1 MLMASRTRAYWQ
13 LLAAEIQNR
22 APVIKIKINGLCTNR
37 CVFCPFHSD
46 PEKLEVKDL
55 TRFFDM
61 IENPKYRRID
71 INGGEPTLH
80 PRFLEICTFLKDR
93 FKGRVALHLGTNLI
107 PIARNDARW
116 SRIREE
122 VFSTFDMISVG
133 CDDEHKNIQHLE
145 EFAPIIVGKGIRLS
159 VNVMTAYCSQD
170 IKDRIIALKKAV
182 GFRVSYSD
190 VHHYYEDRPV
200 VNEAM
205 IPCRRQVH
213 ELMLNCN
220 GEGFFCFHQE
230 FEEPVFNLHTVEKDA
245 LNYFLSEYVP
255 DPYRF
260 CGVCTLYKPKR
271 GLAFRARIQRGL
283 SRIGASA

>member
-1 MLMASRTRAYWQ
+1 MLKANRARAYWQ
-13 LLAAEIQNR
+13 LLAAEVQTR

-46 PEKLEVKDL
+46 PEKLEVEDL
-55 TRFFDM
+55 ARFFDM

-80 PRFLEICTFLKDR
+80 PRFLEICAFLRDR
-93 FKGRVALHLGTNLI
+93 FKGKVALHLGTNLI
-107 PIARNDARW
+107 PVARKDERW
-116 SRIREE
+116 SRVLEE
-122 VFSTFDMISVG
+122 VLRTFDMISVG
-133 CDDEHKNIQHLE
+133 CDDEHKNIHHLE
-145 EFAPIIVGKGIRLS
+145 ELAPIIVGNGIRLS
-159 VNVMTAYCSQD
+159 VNVMADYCSED
-170 IKDRIIALKKAV
+170 IKDRIVALKKAV

-190 VHHYYEDRPV
+190 VHHYYEDRAV
-200 VNEAM
+200 VNTAM

-213 ELMLNCN
+213 EFMLNCN

-230 FEEPVFNLHTVEKDA
+230 FEEPVFNLHTVEKEE

-260 CGVCTLYKPKR
+260 CGTCSLYKPKR
-271 GLAFRARIQRGL
+271 GPAFRARVQRGL
-283 SRIGASA
+283 VRIGASA